1 MLKTYSAKEKE
12 KKHSI
17 GINQSGGFGLPSTK
31 ESKMEKLTKGE
42 KLISK
47 INMVFSL
54 LQAERDDTAAA
65 VLEQVFDE
73 LKKIK

>member
-1 MLKTYSAKEKE
+1 MEIINREASA
-12 KKHSI
+12 SPP
-17 GINQSGGFGLPSTK
+17 LRK

-54 LQAERDDTAAA
+54 LQAKRDDTAAA

>member
-1 MLKTYSAKEKE
+1 LF
-12 KKHSI
+12 
-17 GINQSGGFGLPSTK
+17 NQSGCYGTPSLRK

-54 LQAERDDTAAA
+54 LQANRDDTAAA
-65 VLEQVFDE
+65 VLQQVFDE
-73 LKKIK
+73 LAEIK

>member
-1 MLKTYSAKEKE
+1 MELINREASA
-12 KKHSI
+12 SPP
-17 GINQSGGFGLPSTK
+17 LRK

-54 LQAERDDTAAA
+54 LQANRDDTAAA
-65 VLEQVFDE
+65 VLQQVFDE
-73 LKKIK
+73 LEKIK